1 MKILAAKSFIFISF
15 KFACLNKYWHRICGG
30 GGGGVNFGPGIFG
43 GFDICQLYHKYSCY
57 LAIVA

>member
-30 GGGGVNFGPGIFG
+30 GGGGGGGSILVQGFFG
-43 GFDICQLYHKYSCY
+43 GLIFANFIINTPVL
-57 LAIVA
+57 